1 MTRTLSLSEVKT
13 KLSSLVEGVVS
24 KDDEIVITRNG
35 KPVAVI
41 LSADELESLKETLE
55 IQSNPV
61 FMRQIRAG
69 LKAHKQGRILKYTS
83 LDDLFNPSK

>member
-1 MTRTLSLSEVKT
+1 MTRTLSLSEVKI
-13 KLSSLVEGVVS
+13 KLSSLVDGIE
-24 KDDEIVITRNG
+24 KRDDEIVITRNG

-61 FMRQIRAG
+61 FMKQIRAG
-69 LKAHKQGRILKYTS
+69 LKAHKQGRTLKYAS
-83 LDDLFNPSK
+83 LDDLFNQAK

>member
-1 MTRTLSLSEVKT
+1 MTKTLSLSEVKG
-13 KLSSLVEGVVS
+13 KLSSLVDGIE
-24 KDDEIVITRNG
+24 KRDDEIVITRNG

-55 IQSNPV
+55 IQSNPS

-69 LKAHKQGRILKYTS
+69 LKAHKKGKVLKYTS
-83 LDDLFNPSK
+83 LDDLFNLSK

>member
-1 MTRTLSLSEVKT
+1 MTRTLSLSEVKM
-13 KLSSLVEGVVS
+13 KLSGLVDGIVS
-24 KDDEIVITRNG
+24 QDDEIVITRNG

-41 LSADELESLKETLE
+41 LSTDELESLKETLE

-69 LKAHKQGRILKYTS
+69 LKAHKQSRILKYTS